1 MLCASLPHYTIRISS
16 LKTGARAN
24 RSRHYTILINGLI
37 LLQHGVVHDMNF
49 LGDLPADAQEVLSG
63 KEWVPQSVSD
73 FTARWEKDAPELAN
87 QARQLDSLITKFEK
101 DSVQF
106 GKSEAYLRDISIH
119 VCPPPPKYRNQ
130 QQYNPCRPVECFLT
144 SYILQTTLERAAARD
159 VSPVEIALTHFW
171 TAYSEVPSGGSKRTF
186 CSTWPLINVP
196 PPWPRYLNFEPK
208 LVCAFL

>member
-1 MLCASLPHYTIRISS
+1 MASSARGTALNKSSRTAAVFSRGYAAPETPQTDFKVTDSGIRVYAVRLPAPLHSHFLSQNRCSS
-16 LKTGARAN
+16 K
-24 RSRHYTILINGLI
+24 HYTILINGLI

-101 DSVQF
+101 DPVQF

-119 VCPPPPKYRNQ
+119 VCPAPNTAIN
-130 QQYNPCRPVECFLT
+130 YN
-144 SYILQTTLERAAARD
+144 TTRVGL
-159 VSPVEIALTHFW
+159 LN
-171 TAYSEVPSGGSKRTF
+171 AY
-186 CSTWPLINVP
+186 
-196 PPWPRYLNFEPK
+196 
-208 LVCAFL
+208 